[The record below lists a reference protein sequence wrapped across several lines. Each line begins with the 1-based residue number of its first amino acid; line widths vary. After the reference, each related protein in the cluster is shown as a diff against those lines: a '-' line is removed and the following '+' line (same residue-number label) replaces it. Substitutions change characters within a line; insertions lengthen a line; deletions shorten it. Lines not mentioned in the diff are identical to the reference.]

1 MIIYTSRTFK
11 PKRKKKHQTKEE
23 IKILKEYNEFLKSNG
38 LPEVTSLKAKKYDPK
53 FKVYNPEKVFRRDGT
68 KNIVSHETVGL
79 AVCSRNSIM
88 DQKNLE
94 KESKETRD
102 AILAKSKRIAL
113 MYNKGA
119 YQYITDDVDLTTI
132 GTRNRRM

>member
-1 MIIYTSRTFK
+1 MIYTNNTFK
-11 PKRKKKHQTKEE
+11 PKKKKKSLTKAEVE
-23 IKILKEYNEFLKSNG
+23 CLTEYNLFLKQNG
-38 LPEVTSLKAKKYDPK
+38 LPPVNSLKAKKYAPK
-53 FKVYNPEKVFRRDGT
+53 FRELKTKTVFRRPGT
-68 KNIVSHETVGL
+68 QNIKSHETVGL
-79 AVCSRNSIM
+79 AVCSRVSIM
-88 DQKNLE
+88 DQRSLE

-102 AILAKSKRIAL
+102 AIVAKSKRIAL